1 MEGYVYAVGGY
12 DSSCQLSSVERYCT
26 ATNQWEFVAPM
37 RSPRSALSVAVIN
50 NRLYALG
57 ECNIAA
63 AILTFESRILKI
75 LFLVFNDEFAD
86 VFLLSIHRWLRR
98 TRISVYS
105 GVLRSGHKRVVGS
118 DQHDVRQ
125 KWSWGGSGGRTLPLL
140 TQLLVP
146 CSTVQPPTHPPCDR
160 NCSNPA

>member
-57 ECNIAA
+57 ESNIAA
-63 AILTFESRILKI
+63 AILTLESGILKI

-86 VFLLSIHRWLRR
+86 VLLLSFPQVVTTDKNFCLQWSATIR
-98 TRISVYS
+98 TQTS
-105 GVLRSGHKRVVGS
+105 GRK
-118 DQHDVRQ
+118 
-125 KWSWGGSGGRTLPLL
+125 
-140 TQLLVP
+140 
-146 CSTVQPPTHPPCDR
+146 
-160 NCSNPA
+160 